1 MSTEIRD
8 DHPLLRD
15 VDLVAYNELIRLVS
29 QGALRDDLPELIRPE
44 VALSAAVRMRL
55 AASVPELRILSRHV
69 DCEPGCHTLRFV
81 SSDERQSIVYQFD
94 TMDIAIVLVNRA
106 GEIIE
111 FEWLVGDAYA
121 DDDTADDAARDKG
134 RRSK

>member
-15 VDLVAYNELIRLVS
+15 VDLVAHNELIRLVS
-29 QGALRDDLPELIRPE
+29 HGALREYPPELNWPVVE
-44 VALSAAVRMRL
+44 LSAAERTRL
-55 AASVPELRILSRHV
+55 AASVPELRVLSRHV

-94 TMDIAIVLVNRA
+94 TMDIAIVFVNRA

-111 FEWLVGDAYA
+111 FEWLVGDASA
-121 DDDTADDAARDKG
+121 DDVTADDAARDKG